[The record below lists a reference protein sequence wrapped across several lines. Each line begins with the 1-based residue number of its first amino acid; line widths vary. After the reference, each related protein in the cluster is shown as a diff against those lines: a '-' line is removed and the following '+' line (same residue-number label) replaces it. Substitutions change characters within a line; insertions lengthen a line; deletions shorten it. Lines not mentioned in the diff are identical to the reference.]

1 MQPMDN
7 LMQLAE
13 LRAPQVRD
21 VRANLAGELVVPG
34 DPSWD
39 EARLAWHLAVDQRPE
54 AVAIPENLHD
64 VIEIVLWA
72 REEGFRVAPQ
82 GTGHNAPALGDLA
95 GTVLLKTHRMRGVAI
110 DPVSRTARAE
120 AGAIWIDVVK
130 AAAEHGLAALAGSS
144 PDVGVVGYTLGGGL
158 SWLARKHGLA
168 ANHVTAIELVT
179 PEGELVRATAEQHA
193 DVFWAVR
200 GGGGNFGVVT
210 ALEFRLF
217 PYGTVYAGMMLFP
230 YERHAE
236 VLEAWVEW
244 TATAPEEITTSFR

>member
-158 SWLARKHGLA
+158 SWLARKHGIG
-168 ANHVTAIELVT
+168 ANQVTAIELVT
-179 PEGELVRATAEQHA
+179 A
-193 DVFWAVR
+193 D
-200 GGGGNFGVVT
+200 G
-210 ALEFRLF
+210 EFRRVD
-217 PYGTVYAGMMLFP
+217 P
-230 YERHAE
+230 R
-236 VLEAWVEW
+236 
-244 TATAPEEITTSFR
+244 TSRTCSGPSAAVAARSGW